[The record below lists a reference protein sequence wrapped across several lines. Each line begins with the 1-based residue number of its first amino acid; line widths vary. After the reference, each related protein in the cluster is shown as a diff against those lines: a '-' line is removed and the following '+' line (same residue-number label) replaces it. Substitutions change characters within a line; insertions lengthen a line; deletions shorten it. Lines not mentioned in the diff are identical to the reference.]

1 MALIEITEK
10 EMKEISE
17 NREDYIIG
25 TRYCGAG
32 ENDIY
37 FEVTKS
43 RKGHMKDKKELM
55 EKLGQS
61 ATVASYNFLARTF
74 KIRAYETDNGNMYYS
89 DRDET
94 NGEKP
99 IEWFWDSTGLHFEEW
114 EFDNWA
120 DPDSE
125 RMHLKHTPQILMQ
138 AIGCKDMKGIDIY
151 EGDICQIGNMIP
163 EFKPTLIVIEFRN
176 GGWGWVAGKK
186 FVGISNHTDLDTEK
200 DLLIV
205 GNIFETPEIA
215 PK

>member
-1 MALIEITEK
+1 MENENKIEMPTNE
-10 EMKEISE
+10 
-17 NREDYIIG
+17 
-25 TRYCGAG
+25 
-32 ENDIY
+32 
-37 FEVTKS
+37 TKS
-43 RKGHMKDKKELM
+43 ACLP
-55 EKLGQS
+55 
-61 ATVASYNFLARTF
+61 SYNFLARTF

-120 DPDSE
+120 DPDRE
-125 RMHLKHTPQILMQ
+125 RMHLNHTPQILMQ

-186 FVGISNHTDLDTEK
+186 FVGISNHADLDTEK

-205 GNIFETPEIA
+205 GNIFETPEIV
-215 PK
+215 PKQL